1 MGQVYTSC
9 PCFFKQKEGDKMNNK
24 LSKAKTFLAA
34 LISSAITG
42 AVVFGL
48 CNKHFSDLKEK
59 ENIIQEI
66 FEVKDYIDEFFL

>member
-1 MGQVYTSC
+1 
-9 PCFFKQKEGDKMNNK
+9 MNNK

-34 LISSAITG
+34 LISSVITG

-66 FEVKDYIDEFFL
+66 FEVKDYIDDSFMKMLTMKR